1 MLVMKISDIQWW
13 WYGQFSSSPTSD
25 FDNIFPD
32 CDSTHEIAHDYHQF
46 MMTIV
51 ITNDDVVA
59 LVNDINLKQF
69 NTCRWF

>member
-1 MLVMKISDIQWW
+1 M
-13 WYGQFSSSPTSD
+13 GD

-59 LVNDINLKQF
+59 LFNDIYLM
-69 NTCRWF
+69 